1 MLLGSARLGFLTSKK
16 LKYITMS
23 DLIASDS
30 PESAPLL
37 VVGSVAFDNVI
48 TPHAE
53 QERILGGA
61 ASYCSFAASY
71 YTQVRMVGVVGNDFG
86 ESDLGRLK
94 ARGIDLEGVKRDES
108 GPTFFWKGKYHENFN
123 RRDTLDIRLNVFEN
137 FRPDLPESYK
147 DSPFVLLGNIHPA
160 LQMHVLD
167 QLSGDAFVLA
177 DTIDLWIETE
187 REALLSLI
195 QRVNLFVIND
205 SEAEELTG
213 ESNVIL
219 AGNKLRQMGPE
230 SVIVKKG
237 EHGAIL
243 FHQDGMF
250 ALPAFPV
257 TQLHDPTG
265 AGDSFAGALIGR
277 LSSRNRSDFASIK
290 EAMLYATCTASL
302 TVEAFGCDRLES
314 AGKSQIEG
322 RVDSLKQ
329 LISIC

>member
-1 MLLGSARLGFLTSKK
+1 MPN
-16 LKYITMS
+16 
-23 DLIASDS
+23 LIASDS
-30 PESAPLL
+30 PDASPLL

-48 TPHAE
+48 TPQAE

-71 YTQVRMVGVVGNDFG
+71 YSQVRMVGVVGNDFT
-86 ESDLGRLK
+86 ESDMDRLR
-94 ARGIDLEGVKRDES
+94 ARGIDLEGVQRDQS

-137 FRPDLPESYK
+137 FRPDLPQSYV
-147 DSPFVLLGNIHPA
+147 DSDFVLLGNIHPA
-160 LQMHVLD
+160 LQSHVLD
-167 QLSGDAFVLA
+167 QLSGNSFVLA

-195 QRVNLFVIND
+195 QRVSLFVIND

-213 ESNVIL
+213 ESNIIL
-219 AGNKLRQMGPE
+219 AGNKLRQMGPD
-230 SVIVKKG
+230 SVIIKKG

-243 FHQDGMF
+243 FHENGIF
-250 ALPAFPV
+250 ALPAYPV

-277 LSSRNRSDFASIK
+277 LASRNRSDFSAIKGSHALCNLHRQFDGGSIW
-290 EAMLYATCTASL
+290 MRPS
-302 TVEAFGCDRLES
+302 G
-314 AGKSQIEG
+314 
-322 RVDSLKQ
+322 
-329 LISIC
+329 ICG

>member
-1 MLLGSARLGFLTSKK
+1 MP
-16 LKYITMS
+16 

-30 PESAPLL
+30 TNPSPLL

-48 TPHAE
+48 TPQAE

-71 YTQVRMVGVVGNDFG
+71 YSQVRMVGVVGNDFG
-86 ESDLGRLK
+86 EADLDRLR
-94 ARGIDLEGVKRDES
+94 ARGIDLEGVQRDES

-137 FRPDLPESYK
+137 FRPDLPDSYK

-167 QLSGDAFVLA
+167 QLSGNSFVLA

-195 QRVNLFVIND
+195 QKVSLLVIND

-219 AGNKLRQMGPE
+219 AGHKLRKMGPE

-237 EHGAIL
+237 EHGAVL
-243 FHQDGMF
+243 FHEDGLF
-250 ALPAFPV
+250 ALPAYPV

-277 LSSRNRSDFASIK
+277 LASRNRSDFSAIK

-314 AGKSQIEG
+314 AGKAEIED
-322 RVDSLKQ
+322 RVTALKQ
-329 LISIC
+329 LITVA

>member
-1 MLLGSARLGFLTSKK
+1 MP
-16 LKYITMS
+16 
-23 DLIASDS
+23 DLIPSDS
-30 PESAPLL
+30 PTPSPLL

-71 YTQVRMVGVVGNDFG
+71 YANVRMVGVVGNDFG
-86 ESDLGRLK
+86 ESDLDRLR

-137 FRPDLPESYK
+137 FRPDLPPSYL
-147 DSPFVLLGNIHPA
+147 DSEFVLLGNIHPA

-167 QLSGDAFVLA
+167 QLSGNPFILA

-195 QRVNLFVIND
+195 QKVSLFVIND
-205 SEAEELTG
+205 SEAEEMTG
-213 ESNVIL
+213 ESNIIL
-219 AGNKLRQMGPE
+219 AGDKLRQMGPQ
-230 SVIVKKG
+230 SVIIKKG
-237 EHGAIL
+237 EHGAVL
-243 FHQDGMF
+243 FHEDGKF

-257 TQLHDPTG
+257 TQLNDPTG

-277 LSSRNRSDFASIK
+277 LASRNRTDFSAIK

-314 AGKSQIEG
+314 AGKSEIEQ
-322 RVDSLKQ
+322 RVSSLNQ
-329 LISIC
+329 LISVA

>member
-1 MLLGSARLGFLTSKK
+1 MPD
-16 LKYITMS
+16 I
-23 DLIASDS
+23 IASDS
-30 PESAPLL
+30 SESSPLL

-48 TPHAE
+48 TPQAE

-86 ESDLGRLK
+86 ESDLDRLR
-94 ARGIDLEGVKRDES
+94 ARGIDLEGVKKDDS

-123 RRDTLDIRLNVFEN
+123 RRDTLDIQLNVFEK

-147 DSPFVLLGNIHPA
+147 DSSFVLLGNIHPA

-167 QLSGDAFVLA
+167 QLAGNSFVLA

-187 REALLSLI
+187 RESLLSLI
-195 QRVNLFVIND
+195 KKVSLFVIND

-219 AGNKLRQMGPE
+219 AGEKLRQMGPE
-230 SVIVKKG
+230 SVIIKKG

-243 FHQDGMF
+243 FHEEGMF
-250 ALPAFPV
+250 ALPAYPV

-277 LSSRNRSDFASIK
+277 LSSQNRSDFSAIK

-314 AGKSQIEG
+314 AGKSEIEE
-322 RVDSLKQ
+322 RVASLNQ
-329 LISIC
+329 LISVT

>member
-1 MLLGSARLGFLTSKK
+1 MPD
-16 LKYITMS
+16 I
-23 DLIASDS
+23 IASDS
-30 PESAPLL
+30 SESSPLL

-48 TPHAE
+48 TPQAE

-86 ESDLGRLK
+86 ESDLDRLR
-94 ARGIDLEGVKRDES
+94 ARGIDLEGVKKDDS

-123 RRDTLDIRLNVFEN
+123 RRDTLDIQLNVFEK

-147 DSPFVLLGNIHPA
+147 DSSFVLLGNIHPA

-167 QLSGDAFVLA
+167 QLAGNSFVLA

-187 REALLSLI
+187 RESLLSLI
-195 QRVNLFVIND
+195 KKVSLFVIND

-219 AGNKLRQMGPE
+219 SGDKLRQMGPE
-230 SVIVKKG
+230 SVIIKKG
-237 EHGAIL
+237 EHGAIP
-243 FHQDGMF
+243 FHEEGMF
-250 ALPAFPV
+250 ALPAYPV

-277 LSSRNRSDFASIK
+277 LSSRNRSDFSAIK

-314 AGKSQIEG
+314 AGKSEIEE
-322 RVDSLKQ
+322 RVASLNQ
-329 LISIC
+329 LISVT

>member
-1 MLLGSARLGFLTSKK
+1 MP
-16 LKYITMS
+16 

-30 PESAPLL
+30 SESSPLL

-48 TPHAE
+48 TPQAE

-86 ESDLGRLK
+86 ESDLDRLK
-94 ARGIDLEGVKRDES
+94 ARGIDLEGVQRDES

-137 FRPDLPESYK
+137 FRPDLPQSYI
-147 DSPFVLLGNIHPA
+147 DSNFVLLGNIHPA

-167 QLSGDAFVLA
+167 QLSGESFVLA

-195 QRVNLFVIND
+195 DKVSLFVIND

-219 AGNKLRQMGPE
+219 AGEKLRQMGPQ
-230 SVIVKKG
+230 SVIIKKG
-237 EHGAIL
+237 EHGAVL
-243 FHQDGMF
+243 FHEDGLF
-250 ALPAFPV
+250 ALPAYPV

-277 LSSRNRSDFASIK
+277 LASRNRTDFSAIK
-290 EAMLYATCTASL
+290 EAILFATCTASL

-314 AGKSQIEG
+314 AGSSEIEQ
-322 RVDSLKQ
+322 RVKTLQK
-329 LISIC
+329 LISVA

>member
-1 MLLGSARLGFLTSKK
+1 MPDKIK
-16 LKYITMS
+16 
-23 DLIASDS
+23 SDS
-30 PESAPLL
+30 ADSSPLL

-53 QERILGGA
+53 KERILGGA

-71 YTQVRMVGVVGNDFG
+71 YSEVRMVGVVGNDFG
-86 ESDLGRLK
+86 DSDMERLR
-94 ARGIDLEGVKRDES
+94 ARGIDLEGVQKDDS

-147 DSPFVLLGNIHPA
+147 DSSFVLLGNIHPA
-160 LQMHVLD
+160 LQLHVLE
-167 QLSGDAFVLA
+167 QLSGSAFVLA

-195 QRVNLFVIND
+195 KKVSLFVIND
-205 SEAEELTG
+205 TEAEELTNEPNIIIAG
-213 ESNVIL
+213 E
-219 AGNKLRQMGPE
+219 KLRQMGPD
-230 SVIVKKG
+230 SVIIKKG

-243 FHQDGMF
+243 FHEDGMF
-250 ALPAFPV
+250 ALPAYPV

-277 LSSRNRSDFASIK
+277 LSSRNRSDFSAIK
-290 EAMLYATCTASL
+290 DAMLYATCTASL
-302 TVEAFGCDRLES
+302 TVEAFGCERLES
-314 AGKSQIEG
+314 AGNSEIEE
-322 RVDSLKQ
+322 RVSSLHQ
-329 LISIC
+329 LISVT

>member
-1 MLLGSARLGFLTSKK
+1 MP
-16 LKYITMS
+16 

-30 PESAPLL
+30 VESSPLL

-48 TPHAE
+48 TPQAE
-53 QERILGGA
+53 KERILGGA

-86 ESDLGRLK
+86 ETDMDRLRN
-94 ARGIDLEGVKRDES
+94 RGIDLEGVQRDQS

-137 FRPDLPESYK
+137 FRPDLPQSYI
-147 DSPFVLLGNIHPA
+147 DSEFVLLGNIHPA
-160 LQMHVLD
+160 LQSHVLD
-167 QLSGDAFVLA
+167 QLSGNSFVLA

-195 QRVNLFVIND
+195 KKVSLFVIND

-213 ESNVIL
+213 ETNVIL
-219 AGNKLRQMGPE
+219 AGNKLRQMGPG

-237 EHGAIL
+237 EHGAVL
-243 FHQDGMF
+243 FHEDGMF
-250 ALPAFPV
+250 ALPAYPV

-277 LSSRNRSDFASIK
+277 LASRNSSDFSAIK

-314 AGKSQIEG
+314 AGKAVIEE
-322 RVDSLKQ
+322 RVESLKQ
-329 LISIC
+329 LISFA

>member
-1 MLLGSARLGFLTSKK
+1 MPN
-16 LKYITMS
+16 
-23 DLIASDS
+23 LIASDS
-30 PESAPLL
+30 PDASPLL

-48 TPHAE
+48 TPPAE

-71 YTQVRMVGVVGNDFG
+71 YTQVRMVGVVGNDFT
-86 ESDLGRLK
+86 ESDMDRLR
-94 ARGIDLEGVKRDES
+94 ARGIDLEGVQRDQS

-137 FRPDLPESYK
+137 FRPDLPQSYV
-147 DSPFVLLGNIHPA
+147 DSDFVLLGNIHPA
-160 LQMHVLD
+160 LQSHVLD
-167 QLSGDAFVLA
+167 QLSGNPFVLA

-195 QRVNLFVIND
+195 QRVSLFVIND

-213 ESNVIL
+213 ESNIIL
-219 AGNKLRQMGPE
+219 AGNKLRQMGPD
-230 SVIVKKG
+230 SVIIKKG

-243 FHQDGMF
+243 FHENGMF
-250 ALPAFPV
+250 ALPAYPV

-277 LSSRNRSDFASIK
+277 LASRNCSGFSAIK

-314 AGKSQIEG
+314 ADNSLIEK
-322 RVDSLKQ
+322 RVESLKQ
-329 LISIC
+329 LISVA

>member
-1 MLLGSARLGFLTSKK
+1 MPD
-16 LKYITMS
+16 I
-23 DLIASDS
+23 IASDS
-30 PESAPLL
+30 SESSPLL

-48 TPHAE
+48 TPQAE

-86 ESDLGRLK
+86 ESDLDRLR
-94 ARGIDLEGVKRDES
+94 ARGIDLEGVQKDDS

-123 RRDTLDIRLNVFEN
+123 RRDTLDIRLNVFEK

-147 DSPFVLLGNIHPA
+147 DSSFVLLGNIHPA

-167 QLSGDAFVLA
+167 QLAGNSFVLA

-187 REALLSLI
+187 RESLLSLI
-195 QRVNLFVIND
+195 KKVSLFVIND

-219 AGNKLRQMGPE
+219 AGEKLRQMGPE
-230 SVIVKKG
+230 SVIIKKG

-243 FHQDGMF
+243 FHEEGMF
-250 ALPAFPV
+250 ALPAYPV

-277 LSSRNRSDFASIK
+277 LSSRNRADFSAIK

-314 AGKSQIEG
+314 AGKSEIEE
-322 RVDSLKQ
+322 RVASLNQ
-329 LISIC
+329 LISVT

>member
-1 MLLGSARLGFLTSKK
+1 MP
-16 LKYITMS
+16 
-23 DLIASDS
+23 DLIPSDS
-30 PESAPLL
+30 TNPSPLL

-48 TPHAE
+48 TPQAE

-71 YTQVRMVGVVGNDFG
+71 YAQVRMVGVVGNDFG
-86 ESDLGRLK
+86 EADLDRLR
-94 ARGIDLEGVKRDES
+94 ARGIDLEGVQRDES

-137 FRPDLPESYK
+137 FRPDLPDSYK

-167 QLSGDAFVLA
+167 QLSGNSFVLA

-195 QRVNLFVIND
+195 QKVSLLVIND

-219 AGNKLRQMGPE
+219 AGHKLRKMGPE

-237 EHGAIL
+237 EHGAVL
-243 FHQDGMF
+243 FHEDGLF
-250 ALPAFPV
+250 ALPAYPV

-277 LSSRNRSDFASIK
+277 LASRNRSDFFAIK

-314 AGKSQIEG
+314 AGKAEIED
-322 RVDSLKQ
+322 RVTALKQ
-329 LISIC
+329 LITVA

>member
-1 MLLGSARLGFLTSKK
+1 
-16 LKYITMS
+16 MS
-23 DLIASDS
+23 ELIASDS
-30 PESAPLL
+30 SDPRPLL

-48 TPHAE
+48 TPQAE

-71 YTQVRMVGVVGNDFG
+71 FARVRMVGVVGNDFG
-86 ESDLGRLK
+86 QSDMARLSS
-94 ARGIDLEGVKRDES
+94 RGIDLEGLKRDDS
-108 GPTFFWKGKYHENFN
+108 GPTFFWKGRYHENFN

-137 FRPDLPESYK
+137 FRPDLPNSYK
-147 DSPFVLLGNIHPA
+147 DSSFVLLGNIHPS

-167 QLSGDAFVLA
+167 QLAGNAFVLA

-187 REALLSLI
+187 RESLMSLI
-195 QRVNLFVIND
+195 EKVNLFVIND

-213 ESNVIL
+213 ESNVVL
-219 AGNKLRQMGPE
+219 AGRKLREMGPE
-230 SVIVKKG
+230 TVIVKKG

-243 FHQDGMF
+243 FHEDGLF

-257 TQLHDPTG
+257 TSLHDPTG

-277 LSSRNRSDFASIK
+277 LASRNRSDFSAIK

-314 AGKSQIEG
+314 AGKALIEE
-322 RVDSLKQ
+322 RVNLLKQ
-329 LISIC
+329 LISIS

>member
-1 MLLGSARLGFLTSKK
+1 MP
-16 LKYITMS
+16 
-23 DLIASDS
+23 DLIRSDS
-30 PESAPLL
+30 PTPSPLL

-71 YTQVRMVGVVGNDFG
+71 YANVRMVGVVGNDFG
-86 ESDLGRLK
+86 ESDLDRLR

-137 FRPDLPESYK
+137 FRPDLPPSYL
-147 DSPFVLLGNIHPA
+147 DSEFVLLGNIHPA

-167 QLSGDAFVLA
+167 QLSGNPFILA

-195 QRVNLFVIND
+195 QKVSLFVIND
-205 SEAEELTG
+205 SEAEEMTG
-213 ESNVIL
+213 ESNIIL
-219 AGNKLRQMGPE
+219 AGDKLRQMGPK
-230 SVIVKKG
+230 SVIIKKG
-237 EHGAIL
+237 EHGAVL
-243 FHQDGMF
+243 FHEDGKF

-257 TQLHDPTG
+257 TQLNDPTG

-277 LSSRNRSDFASIK
+277 LASRNRTDFSAIK

-314 AGKSQIEG
+314 AGKSEIEQ
-322 RVDSLKQ
+322 RISSLNQ
-329 LISIC
+329 LISVA

>member
-1 MLLGSARLGFLTSKK
+1 MP
-16 LKYITMS
+16 
-23 DLIASDS
+23 DLIHSDS
-30 PESAPLL
+30 PTPSPLL

-71 YTQVRMVGVVGNDFG
+71 YANVRMVGVVGNDFG
-86 ESDLGRLK
+86 ESDLDRLR

-137 FRPDLPESYK
+137 FRPDLPPSYL
-147 DSPFVLLGNIHPA
+147 DSEFVLLGNIHPA

-167 QLSGDAFVLA
+167 QLSGNPFILA

-195 QRVNLFVIND
+195 QKVSLFVINE
-205 SEAEELTG
+205 SEAEEMTG
-213 ESNVIL
+213 ESNIIL
-219 AGNKLRQMGPE
+219 AGDKLRQMGPK
-230 SVIVKKG
+230 SVIIKKG
-237 EHGAIL
+237 EHGAVL
-243 FHQDGMF
+243 FHEDGKF

-257 TQLHDPTG
+257 TQLNDPTG

-277 LSSRNRSDFASIK
+277 LASRNRTDFSAIK

-314 AGKSQIEG
+314 AGKSEIEQ
-322 RVDSLKQ
+322 RVSSLNQ
-329 LISIC
+329 LISVA